1 MFQCGDNIYGVLLS
15 NDPHPTI
22 QVDYAPEHEAAPFNA
37 AGDPILA
44 YRSTATTGATR
55 DGKPRPDGWVLFTA
69 DGEEFITGLTS
80 LTDVDRAV
88 ADAEDHLLWLRET
101 QERSAQNSPSA

>member
-1 MFQCGDNIYGVLLS
+1 MFECGDNTYGVLLS

-22 QVDYAPEHEAAPFNA
+22 QVDYAPEHEAATFNA

-44 YRSTATTGATR
+44 YRSSATTGATR

-101 QERSAQNSPSA
+101 QDRPAENRRIA